1 VRSGWRTSAPTRV
14 TGADEINDENN
25 DVTQE
30 PRPVPPDAEEID
42 PETKKRMIREAVD
55 YVKTHYAE
63 TLRRLGEGA

>member
-1 VRSGWRTSAPTRV
+1 V
-14 TGADEINDENN
+14 DEINDENN